1 MTKWPIVY
9 REIALELYKFWQ
21 KNKKTADTALF
32 GILTND
38 ANFSRANNWLAK
50 LSTKFETNR
59 VDPIQLFCSF
69 SSNSQK
75 EKSRINN
82 INHIL
87 RLLGSQKVFEDI
99 DFEGCP
105 VPFTIRMSSARV
117 VAEQKE
123 IWIVFQT
130 IVKEGRQGLQQKY
143 FDQARTWY
151 GVDISAFTI
160 FLFWIDPDSFIPLDK
175 HTLGYLFATNIVN
188 AQPDT
193 LFQYNTLLDSI
204 PQSNIQ
210 NIVSIAYQQR
220 RDKIKS
226 KSPLNNINEIADV
239 QIVPETGKYIADF
252 KLLGINVL
260 QAIDPKL
267 RKVLLPGWYICYHC
281 YEFLNEDYIAYHSSL
296 DIDLYSNDKFDINI
310 SAVVGP
316 NGSGKSTFTELFYAA
331 INNMAVAHH
340 KFDEALTPV
349 AGLHLDLYFK
359 TDFLYRIAI
368 REASIQLFEYA
379 FENQIYQYPR
389 EIDFNSFDFGHFFY
403 SIAVNY
409 AHYSLNSTHI
419 GKWIDQLFHK
429 NDGYQTPIVI
439 NPYRKKGNIDINKEH
454 TLLKN
459 RLLANLLEPVLQ
471 VEVDDEPRANMRQ
484 ITDRQGA
491 EALTF
496 DINSK
501 KFGTYYIDDIG
512 QINLY
517 ELSKGWETVIPEI
530 NKIFGISPQQSV
542 FIPGRE
548 RNLLNLIHSY
558 LLRKV
563 VNIASRY
570 KPYNIFFDPIKREL
584 IDIPELIALIK
595 KDPSHI
601 TFKFKQA
608 VNFIKYHEL
617 ILPLIDFAGEKS
629 VISLEDLSIAI
640 ERIKIDHPDEKY
652 KTLELLPP
660 SFIDT
665 DIVLNDG
672 EFFHDLSSG
681 EKQRIYT
688 VSSVVY
694 HLININSVTDIHQL
708 VRYRFVNVI
717 FDEVELYFHPE
728 MQRAFIDYL
737 LNYLSFI
744 DLNITALNFMFI
756 THSPFIL
763 SDIPKSNILF
773 LNPSERVYEF
783 TETLGANIHDLL
795 AHSFFLQQGFMGEYI
810 KKQVKA
816 LTDFLTSALP
826 DTPEWNEAKARDLI
840 NAIGEPLI
848 KDRLEILYQM
858 KYPNDL
864 DLQIEALELKLS
876 DLKDA
881 KNKR

>member
-9 REIALELYKFWQ
+9 RDVALQLYKFWQ
-21 KNKKTADTALF
+21 KNKKNADTALF
-32 GILTND
+32 GILSND
-38 ANFSRANNWLAK
+38 PDFIRANNWLTK
-50 LSTKFETNR
+50 LSAKFETDR

-69 SSNSQK
+69 SANSQK
-75 EKSRINN
+75 AKSRTAN

-87 RLLGSQKVFEDI
+87 RLLGSQKIYDDI
-99 DFEGCP
+99 DFDGCP
-105 VPFTIRMSSARV
+105 APFTIRMSSARV

-123 IWIVFQT
+123 IWTVFQT

-151 GVDISAFTI
+151 GIEISAFTI
-160 FLFWIDPDSFIPLDK
+160 FLFWIDPDAFIPLDK
-175 HTLGYLFATNIVN
+175 HTLGYLFATNIIS

-193 LFQYNTLLDSI
+193 LFQYNNLLDSI

-210 NIVSIAYQQR
+210 NIVAIAYQQR
-220 RDKIKS
+220 RNKVKS
-226 KSPLNNINEIADV
+226 VPVTKSTVETPVTTSA
-239 QIVPETGKYIADF
+239 PEARTYVADF
-252 KLLGINVL
+252 KLLGLYVQNE
-260 QAIDPKL
+260 IDPKL
-267 RKVLLPGWYICYHC
+267 RKVLLPGWYLCYEC
-281 YEFLNEDYIAYHSSL
+281 YEFLSAQYIAYHSSL
-296 DIDLYSNDKFDINI
+296 DINLYSNEKFDINI

-316 NGSGKSTFTELFYAA
+316 NGSGKSTFTELLYAA
-331 INNMAVAHH
+331 VNNVACAHP
-340 KFDEALTPV
+340 KFEEVLTPV

-359 TDFLYRIAI
+359 TDFLYRLSFSG
-368 REASIQLFEYA
+368 ELIQLFEYT
-379 FENQIYQYPR
+379 FEDQVYQYPR
-389 EIDFNSFDFGHFFY
+389 EIDFKNFDFEHFFY
-403 SIAVNY
+403 SVAVNY
-409 AHYSLNSTHI
+409 AHYSLNSIHI

-454 TLLKN
+454 ILLKN
-459 RLLANLLEPVLQ
+459 RLLANLLEPVPQ
-471 VEVDDEPRANMRQ
+471 VEEGDESRANMRQ
-484 ITDRQGA
+484 ITERQGA

-496 DINSK
+496 AINAK
-501 KFGTYYIDDIG
+501 KFGTFYNDDDG
-512 QINLY
+512 EINLY
-517 ELSKGWETVIPEI
+517 AAGKGWETVVPEI
-530 NKIFGISPQQSV
+530 NEAFGISPDQAIH
-542 FIPGRE
+542 IPGKA
-548 RNLLNLIHSY
+548 RNWLNFIHSY

-570 KPYNIFFDPIKREL
+570 KPYQAYFDSDKREL
-584 IDIPELIALIK
+584 IDIPGLVALIK

-608 VNFIKYHEL
+608 VNFIKYNDL
-617 ILPLIDFAGEKS
+617 IMPLIDFSGEKPT
-629 VISLEDLSIAI
+629 ISLEDLSIAI
-640 ERIKIDHPDEKY
+640 ERIKIDHPNEKHRA
-652 KTLELLPP
+652 LELLPP

-694 HLININSVTDIHQL
+694 HLINLNSVTDLHQL

-737 LNYLSFI
+737 LNYLSYI
-744 DLNITALNFMFI
+744 DLNIAALNFMFI

-763 SDIPKSNILF
+763 SDIPRSNILF
-773 LNPSERVYEF
+773 LNPAERKLEF
-783 TETLGANIHDLL
+783 SETLGANIHDLL
-795 AHSFFLQQGFMGEYI
+795 AHSFFLEQGFMGEYI

-816 LTDFLTSALP
+816 LTEFLTSSVA
-826 DTPEWNEAKARDLI
+826 DTPEWNEGKARDLI

-848 KDRLEILYQM
+848 KDRLDILYQM

-864 DLQIEALELKLS
+864 DLQIEALEQKLS
-876 DLKDA
+876 NLKDA